1 MGMSL
6 GSVEPPPH
14 SLGETI
20 ARLKSRWG
28 WFLAFGLLCMTFGA
42 LALTLVAT
50 STLAM
55 VFFIAIMLILAG
67 AAEIVLGLNSRD
79 WPTFFLWVVSG
90 LFYLVSGAFA
100 LAQPE
105 IAASVLTIFAGIGFL
120 LAGIARFW
128 LGFRLPAG
136 PKAYIL
142 LAGVI
147 TTLLGLMILLG
158 WPGDSLI
165 ILGTLF
171 GVDLVF
177 YGAGWFALGLRLR
190 VG

>member
-6 GSVEPPPH
+6 GSAEQPPH
-14 SLGETI
+14 SLGQAV

-28 WFLAFGLLCMTFGA
+28 WFLAFGLLCMFFGA
-42 LALTLVAT
+42 VALTLVAT

-67 AAEIVLGLNSRD
+67 AAEIVLGVNSRD
-79 WPTFFLWVVSG
+79 WPTFFLWIVSG

-105 IAASVLTIFAGIGFL
+105 IAASVLTVFVGIGFL
-120 LAGIARFW
+120 IAGLARFW
-128 LGFRLPAG
+128 LGFHLPSG

-142 LAGVI
+142 LAAVI

-177 YGAGWFALGLRLR
+177 YGASWVALGLKLR
-190 VG
+190 AG

>member
-1 MGMSL
+1 M
-6 GSVEPPPH
+6 
-14 SLGETI
+14 I
-20 ARLKSRWG
+20 
-28 WFLAFGLLCMTFGA
+28 FGV

-67 AAEIVLGLNSRD
+67 GAEIVLGLNSRD

-105 IAASVLTIFAGIGFL
+105 VAASVLTIFVGIGFVV
-120 LAGIARFW
+120 AGIARFW
-128 LGFRLPAG
+128 LGWRLPSG

-142 LAGVI
+142 LASII
-147 TTLLGLMILLG
+147 TTLLGVMILLG

-177 YGAGWFALGLRLR
+177 YGASWVALALKLR